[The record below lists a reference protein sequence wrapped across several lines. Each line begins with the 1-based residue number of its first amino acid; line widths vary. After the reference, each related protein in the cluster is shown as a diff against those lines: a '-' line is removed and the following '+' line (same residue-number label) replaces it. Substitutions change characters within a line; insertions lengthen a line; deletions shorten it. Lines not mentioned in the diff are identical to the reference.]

1 MYQNRLKHR
10 RSNLGQSSSPSLGP
24 ENSFSPH
31 FNAFDSAVNS
41 AVNTP
46 SEELP
51 GFNFNYVNLPANN
64 DQYNCVPKMENIE
77 AEGNLYFAPS
87 LQATPSATPV
97 ASPALTGIK
106 KFIPSNPNLAHLSRP
121 PSPYQS
127 PFLPPGYNSQ
137 TNNSFQPMPFSLDGS
152 NMFLTPSQPPSP
164 TATPMASPPLNAA
177 FTSPPSPLQHPLRH
191 PYYSLN
197 FSSPNSH
204 MQNTPVSM
212 DAQGNIFAIP
222 SRPVSPSAT
231 PMASPSVSAMH
242 PYLPHDMDPLSRPP
256 SPLQHQLDGAFFGMN
271 NAGVSQQPLQTVSI
285 SDMLALDTVGE
296 TSNNH
301 GEHNPDY
308 SQFFAVPNY
317 HPVNSMNFSDNSGRP
332 NNCPEYMHNRNTS
345 IPTHITSFNA
355 PQTNNIAGKGL
366 QIRVL
371 GVPESGAKSRVE
383 TQIKFCLQLVT
394 DRGEKVSLWSHL
406 RLPEFMVAKE
416 KFKRKN
422 SKDQTNPLEHNVLN
436 LETNVIC
443 ATDITR
449 KVYTCISCVQR
460 ERKRALRKK
469 ENKVKNQQ
477 ASVSNTPNASRASSP
492 VSELGNALP
501 GLNLDD
507 EQSLQ
512 LEQRKILLFNC
523 NELVDFSSGDTILPA
538 RITCYCRHH
547 NEKVGF
553 CIYFTM
559 KDYLG
564 QVIAT
569 GMSPPIMITDDH
581 KSNKGKTAN
590 RKQGRKSEYEIPVR
604 NFDFAPPNGHSV
616 GIPGS
621 MPMSS
626 VPIVPNF
633 VPTHMPPSGM

>member
-10 RSNLGQSSSPSLGP
+10 RSNLGQSSPSLGQ

-31 FNAFDSAVNS
+31 FNAFDSVVNS

-46 SEELP
+46 SEETP
-51 GFNFNYVNLPANN
+51 SFNFNYVNLPTNN
-64 DQYNCVPKMENIE
+64 DQLNCMPKMENFE
-77 AEGNLYFAPS
+77 TEGNLYFAPS
-87 LQATPSATPV
+87 LQATPNATPV
-97 ASPALTGIK
+97 ASPALTGMK

-127 PFLPPGYNSQ
+127 PFLPPGYGHQ
-137 TNNSFQPMPFSLDGS
+137 FNNSFQPMPFSLDGG
-152 NMFLTPSQPPSP
+152 NMFLGPSQPPSP

-177 FTSPPSPLQHPLRH
+177 QGFVSPGLGALSKPPSPLQQPLRH

-204 MQNTPVSM
+204 MSQNTPVSI
-212 DAQGNIFAIP
+212 DAQGNVFAIP

-231 PMASPSVSAMH
+231 PMASPSISAMH
-242 PYLPHDMDPLSRPP
+242 PYLPQDMEALSRPP
-256 SPLQHQLDGAFFGMN
+256 SPLQQQLDGSFFNMN
-271 NAGVSQQPLQTVSI
+271 NAGASHQSLQTVSI
-285 SDMLALDTVGE
+285 SDMLALDSVGE
-296 TSNNH
+296 PSNNH
-301 GEHNPDY
+301 PGGNPESVYSHFFGE
-308 SQFFAVPNY
+308 QNY
-317 HPVNSMNFSDNSGRP
+317 ASVNSMNFPDNSGKP
-332 NNCPEYMHNRNTS
+332 NNVPAYIHNRNNS
-345 IPTHITSFNA
+345 IPAHITSFNT

-469 ENKVKNQQ
+469 ESKVKNQQ
-477 ASVSNTPNASRASSP
+477 VSVNNTPNASRASSP
-492 VSELGNALP
+492 VSELGNTLP
-501 GLNLDD
+501 NLNLDD

-523 NELVDFSSGDTILPA
+523 NELVDFGSGDTILPA

-569 GMSPPIMITDDH
+569 GISPPIMITDDH
-581 KSNKGKTAN
+581 KSNKGKAAN
-590 RKQGRKSEYEIPVR
+590 RKQGRRSEYEIPVR
-604 NFDFAPPNGHSV
+604 NFDFAPPN
-616 GIPGS
+616 
-621 MPMSS
+621 
-626 VPIVPNF
+626 
-633 VPTHMPPSGM
+633 